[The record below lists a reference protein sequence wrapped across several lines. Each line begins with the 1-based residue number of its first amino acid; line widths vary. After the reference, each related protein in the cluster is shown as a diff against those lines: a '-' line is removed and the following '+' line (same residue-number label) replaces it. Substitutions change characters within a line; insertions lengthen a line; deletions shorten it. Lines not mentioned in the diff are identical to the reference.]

1 MSFKIIEFGA
11 NRASVRLSIS
21 D

>member
-1 MSFKIIEFGA
+1 MVIEFGA
-11 NRASVRLSIS
+11 NRASVPLPIS